1 MKITSNKSADHA
13 EDIKKA
19 GKGSPIK
26 SIKSAK
32 KKGYIK

>member
-1 MKITSNKSADHA
+1 MKITSNKSADCVP
-13 EDIKKA
+13 EKGKK
-19 GKGSPIK
+19 GKGAMQ